1 MIKFIMLFAIM
12 LFIGVFSVV
21 SAFMEKED
29 YVLSSDTEI

>member
-1 MIKFIMLFAIM
+1 MIKSIMLFVLI
-12 LFIGVFSVV
+12 LFVGVFSVV